1 MHRRFWMVLGGL
13 CYLLLMLTGI
23 STAQQS
29 RDYAI
34 TTIDYTL
41 TDDNRTLTVRL
52 TVTNQGATA
61 SNNTTVDVYQR
72 LDEDDVQ
79 LLASDTLGPLAS
91 GDTVDLQFAFQ
102 TADFDPG
109 SRQIIEVVVGID
121 NYELAGSPI
130 ADDNIRAVTVPIP
143 QTIPPPQ
150 PSPAVDDPGSTPVP
164 AAGQPLIQID
174 GDTVTVYGYDLPR
187 LEAAVILGAVAG
199 FLLMLWLLT
208 VIFRLAFRR
217 PARYEVWQPPYALFP
232 PGDPNSTE
240 GRRQAWQGFAK
251 NSLLLGVPT
260 EGNVHP
266 VKRLK
271 GSDDNNLKNWDVV
284 AARLSQYDQYG
295 RIERT
300 AHVIEPK
307 FIKELNRIIS
317 RRDQTGQDK
326 LQKQLDNV
334 TGRMIRGFKKTLSR
348 NHAFLPVSLD
358 MRWQGTHGDVRIFF
372 ELYQCQGQAWYRIDR
387 WEPTLSFI
395 AETLQEEFTFTIH
408 GCDNDETF
416 DDFMQRLQSD
426 VSWLLMETI
435 RRDQPQQAREVP
447 QDTFDVPDTLSGM
460 APVRDDQDEL
470 T

>member
-1 MHRRFWMVLGGL
+1 MILGGL
-13 CYLLLMLTGI
+13 SWLLLMLTGI
-23 STAQQS
+23 AAAQQS

-41 TDDNRTLTVRL
+41 ADDRRSFTVSL

-109 SRQIIEVVVGID
+109 SRQIIEVVVGVD
-121 NYELAGSPI
+121 DYELAGSPI

-150 PSPAVDDPGSTPVP
+150 ASPAADDPGSTPAP
-164 AAGQPLIQID
+164 QSTDTDPLIRID
-174 GDTVTVYGYDLPR
+174 GDTVTVYGYELGR
-187 LEAAVILGAVAG
+187 LEAAVILGAAAG
-199 FLLMLWLLT
+199 LLLMLWLLT

-232 PGDPNSTE
+232 LGDPNSTE

-251 NSLLLGVPT
+251 NSLLLGAST

-271 GSDDNNLKNWDVV
+271 GSDDGNLNNWDVV

-300 AHVIEPK
+300 AHVVEPK
-307 FIKELNRIIS
+307 LIKRLNDIIS

-326 LQKQLDNV
+326 LQTQLSKV
-334 TGRMIRGFKKTLSR
+334 TERMIRGFRKTLSR
-348 NHAFLPVSLD
+348 DHAFLPVALD

-372 ELYQCQGQAWYRIDR
+372 ELYQCQGRAWYRIDR

-408 GCDNDETF
+408 GRSPDETV
-416 DDFMQRLQSD
+416 DDFVQRLQSD

-460 APVRDDQDEL
+460 APVRDSQDEPA
-470 T
+470 